1 MIVLRTQIK
10 ESCIT
15 EKMENRVES
24 SFQAGGTVCKCKT
37 HWERERENGDPI
49 EPYWGKGAVVG
60 INI

>member
-37 HWERERENGDPI
+37 HWERERE
-49 EPYWGKGAVVG
+49 WGPHRTVLGQG
-60 INI
+60 GGGWY